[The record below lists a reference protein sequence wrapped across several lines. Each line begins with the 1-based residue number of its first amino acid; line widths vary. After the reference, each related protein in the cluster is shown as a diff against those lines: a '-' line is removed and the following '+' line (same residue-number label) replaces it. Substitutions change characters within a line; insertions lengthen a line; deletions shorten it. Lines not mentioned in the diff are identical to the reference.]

1 MRTWKSAFQTQ
12 YWYRWLATIVA
23 MLLNPWSALA
33 LWNDADAGEGVIST
47 AIIVM
52 IMAFL
57 AVGVWIAFKAI
68 MSNATNSIAT
78 QVSQIGQ

>member
-1 MRTWKSAFQTQ
+1 MTWKSAFQG
-12 YWYRWLATIVA
+12 YRRHRWLIAITSL
-23 MLLNPWSALA
+23 LLNPWTALA
-33 LWNDADAGEGVIST
+33 IWNDADSGEGVIST
-47 AIIVM
+47 AIVVM

-57 AVGVWIAFKAI
+57 AVGVWVAFKAI

>member
-1 MRTWKSAFQTQ
+1 MTWKSAFQG
-12 YWYRWLATIVA
+12 YRRHRWLAAITSL
-23 MLLNPWSALA
+23 LLNPWAALTI
-33 LWNDADAGEGVIST
+33 WNDAESGEGVIST
-47 AIIVM
+47 AIVVM

-57 AVGVWIAFKAI
+57 AVGVWVAFKAI